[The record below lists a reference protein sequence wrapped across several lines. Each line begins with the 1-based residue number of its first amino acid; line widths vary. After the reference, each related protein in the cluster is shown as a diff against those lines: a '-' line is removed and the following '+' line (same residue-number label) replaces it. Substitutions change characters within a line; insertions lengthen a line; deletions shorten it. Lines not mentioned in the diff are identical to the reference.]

1 VDLSKIQGL
10 ARKMGNP
17 GALFQTSSGN
27 GLHSAHFKAG
37 QVKLV
42 PLWKI
47 ISSDHGEEWVSGI
60 VAKNP
65 FTANRIR
72 RLAGNLGEFFPQ
84 HLPEPKYLLCAVS
97 DWYPNRDEVSNF
109 SVRSVYGTWIG
120 HVPVLNVRCTWEE
133 HVKRSK
139 GTSVNQSLLAEIPD
153 VIEPERRFRQS
164 GIRGIIRS
172 AQPRLAGPWE
182 EKEAMNG

>member
-1 VDLSKIQGL
+1 
-10 ARKMGNP
+10 MG
-17 GALFQTSSGN
+17 
-27 GLHSAHFKAG
+27 
-37 QVKLV
+37 
-42 PLWKI
+42 
-47 ISSDHGEEWVSGI
+47 SGI

-84 HLPEPKYLLCAVS
+84 HLPEPKYLLCGVS

-153 VIEPERRFRQS
+153 VIEPEDGSVNRAFE
-164 GIRGIIRS
+164 
-172 AQPRLAGPWE
+172 ALFDRLSHDWPDPG
-182 EKEAMNG
+182 KKKKR